1 MKRTMREMT
10 KDRALVGVVTALALL
25 LLAVGC
31 GLVSDQGRQEAKKK
45 VEDLQKKVES
55 KGQQA
60 RQEVKKKV
68 EAGQEDLKKKVDDLQ
83 NKVETGQED
92 LKKKVDDVQ
101 KKVDD
106 IQNKVNELLKKVE
119 AQEQQDQKK

>member
-1 MKRTMREMT
+1 MREMT

-25 LLAVGC
+25 VLAVGC
-31 GLVSDQGRQEAKKK
+31 DLVSDQGRQEAKKN
-45 VEDLQKKVES
+45 VES

-68 EAGQEDLKKKVDDLQ
+68 EAGQEDLKKKVDEVQ
-83 NKVETGQED
+83 TKM
-92 LKKKVDDVQ
+92 DDVQ
-101 KKVDD
+101 KKVTDL
-106 IQNKVNELLKKVE
+106 QKKVNELLKKVE

>member
-1 MKRTMREMT
+1 MREMT

-25 LLAVGC
+25 VLAVGC

-45 VEDLQKKVES
+45 VEA

-60 RQEVKKKV
+60 RQE
-68 EAGQEDLKKKVDDLQ
+68 AKKKVDDLQ
-83 NKVETGQED
+83 
-92 LKKKVDDVQ
+92 KKVD
-101 KKVDD
+101 
-106 IQNKVNELLKKVE
+106 ELLKKVE

>member
-1 MKRTMREMT
+1 MT

-25 LLAVGC
+25 VLAVGC
-31 GLVSDQGRQEAKKK
+31 GLVSDQGRQEAKTK

-68 EAGQEDLKKKVDDLQ
+68 EAGQEDLKKKVDEVQ
-83 NKVETGQED
+83 TKM
-92 LKKKVDDVQ
+92 DDVQ
-101 KKVDD
+101 KKVTDL
-106 IQNKVNELLKKVE
+106 QKKVDELLKKVV

>member
-1 MKRTMREMT
+1 MREMT

-25 LLAVGC
+25 VLAVGC
-31 GLVSDQGRQEAKKK
+31 GLVSDQGRQEAKKN
-45 VEDLQKKVES
+45 VES

-83 NKVETGQED
+83 
-92 LKKKVDDVQ
+92 KKVD
-101 KKVDD
+101 
-106 IQNKVNELLKKVE
+106 ELLKKVE

>member
-1 MKRTMREMT
+1 MREMT

-25 LLAVGC
+25 VLAVGC

-45 VEDLQKKVES
+45 VEA

-60 RQEVKKKV
+60 RQGAKKKV

-83 NKVETGQED
+83 NKVEAGQED
-92 LKKKVDDVQ
+92 LKQKVDEVQTKMDDVQ
-101 KKVDD
+101 KKVTDL
-106 IQNKVNELLKKVE
+106 QNKVNELLKKVE

>member
-1 MKRTMREMT
+1 MREMT

-25 LLAVGC
+25 VLAVGC
-31 GLVSDQGRQEAKKK
+31 GLVSDQGRQEAKKVEAKGQQARQKAKKK

-55 KGQQA
+55 RGQQA

-83 NKVETGQED
+83 
-92 LKKKVDDVQ
+92 KKVD
-101 KKVDD
+101 
-106 IQNKVNELLKKVE
+106 ELLKKVE